1 MVENMEKK
9 LVCIVCPVGCRLTV
23 TGRPD
28 DLAVSGEGCKK
39 GVAYAIDEISNPQR
53 MVCTTARITGGIHSV
68 IPVKT
73 DRAIPDK
80 YKLEVVKA
88 VKDLVLKSPV
98 RVGDI
103 IIPDLFGTGVNLVA
117 ERDM

>member
-1 MVENMEKK
+1 MGMNKK

-23 TGRPD
+23 TGTID
-28 DLAVSGEGCKK
+28 DMAVSGEGCKK
-39 GVAYAIDEISNPQR
+39 GIAYAHEEMTNPVR
-53 MVCTTARITGGIHSV
+53 MVCTTVKIDGGVHSV
-68 IPVKT
+68 IPAKT

-88 VKDLVLKSPV
+88 VKDVVLKSPV

-103 IIPDLFGTGVNLVA
+103 IMSDLFGTGVNLVA